1 MVAALALAGTIAEA
15 QQVAP
20 LRVSPNALS
29 AIDQNRATVVD
40 RIVANWGDALVQSGV
55 VLSPDQ
61 LREVLN
67 GLRAD
72 HLLAASLA
80 GTLSGLRDVLA
91 NALTTTAAVQPGR
104 VQAKALGDSNDD
116 LVYTPVVPCRIL
128 DTRNGTVPPYNAQLI
143 GGIAFPVAANLAN
156 FGPQGGSASNCGL
169 PASFSAVMVTF
180 TVLNPNFDAFMAA
193 SNTSNFATL
202 TQSVVMDFSA
212 NRGLA
217 NTATVPVDGTE
228 KFYLGLPAAV
238 TTHVIADIAGYFK
251 RAVNSSTGA
260 FEVALNG
267 SLALQ
272 IVPDPDS
279 PIVIAGSNANAVTSG
294 ASGAAIGGGGK
305 TGTEALSYGCGSSQ
319 NCANRVTDA
328 FGTIG
333 GGVANQAGDNA
344 GTAIDRGFA
353 TVGGGI
359 GNTASGIAATVSG
372 GIANTASES
381 YATVVGGYVNTA
393 VGYAATVVGG
403 FDNYAGGTNSLA
415 AGAFAHADQD
425 RCFVFANWSIFPSSP
440 MSCLGTKYIARFGL
454 DHGLSV
460 DYFSARADGGGN
472 RWVAIGDTIAGQTI
486 GTWTGASLTNTGV
499 WTNNSDVNQ
508 KTGFETIDPAEVLA
522 NVASMP
528 ITRWRYLNEDVDK
541 RHIGPMAQDFWAA
554 FGLGDDDKHIGT
566 IDESGVA
573 LAAIQGL
580 YQVMKETDARL
591 QRAFYE
597 RNRRLD
603 EQAATIRAQQHELAE
618 LKEQVQNAQSLASD
632 VLALKAAL
640 AELWRTQDLIAG
652 K

>member
-1 MVAALALAGTIAEA
+1 MFHSRGWTCMVAALALVGTIAEA
-15 QQVAP
+15 QQVMP
-20 LRVSPNALS
+20 LRVNPNALL

-40 RIVANWGDALVQSGV
+40 RIVANWGDALVQSGAG
-55 VLSPDQ
+55 LNQDQ

-80 GTLSGLRDVLA
+80 GTLTGLRDVLA
-91 NALTTTAAVQPGR
+91 NALTTTAPPGR

-169 PASFSAVMVTF
+169 PASFSAVVVTF

-228 KFYLGLPAAV
+228 KFYLGLPASV

-279 PIVIAGSNANAVTSG
+279 PIVIAGSNANTVTAG

-305 TGTEALSYGCGSSQ
+305 TGTEVLTFACGSSQ

-328 FGTIG
+328 YGTIG

-344 GTAIDRGFA
+344 GTAVDRGFA

-372 GIANTASES
+372 GIANTASEA

-415 AGAFAHADQD
+415 AGSFAHADQD

-440 MSCLGTKYIARFGL
+440 MSCLGSKFIARFGL

-566 IDESGVA
+566 IDEGGVA

-580 YQVMKETDARL
+580 NTKMEE
-591 QRAFYE
+591 QRT
-597 RNRRLD
+597 
-603 EQAATIRAQQHELAE
+603 TIREQQREIAI
-618 LKEQVQNAQSLASD
+618 LKEQMQSTQSLVAD
-632 VLALKAAL
+632 VVALKAAL
-640 AELWRTQDLIAG
+640 ADLERARDLIVV